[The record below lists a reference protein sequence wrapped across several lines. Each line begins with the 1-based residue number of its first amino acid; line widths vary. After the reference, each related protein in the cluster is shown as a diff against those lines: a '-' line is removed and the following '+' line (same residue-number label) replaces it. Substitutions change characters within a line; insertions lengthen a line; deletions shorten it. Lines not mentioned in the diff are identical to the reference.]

1 MRSFFKMLAASF
13 VALVLFSIILFFFLL
28 AVVGRMAASDQP
40 QVYQQ
45 SVLVVDLSQHF
56 AEYEKQQPLGLLRGG
71 DSRVPALY
79 DVIRLIKY
87 AGDDERISGM
97 YILANGN
104 TNGFAASE
112 ELRQAIG
119 KFRTTGKFVF
129 AFGDMITQKAYSVA
143 SIANRFY
150 VSPQGFVEWS
160 GYNVTYA
167 FFKGALDKLE
177 IKPQIFYA
185 GKFKSAT
192 EPFRTD
198 KMTPENQL
206 QTSVWLNDL
215 YSSFLMQTAEVRQVD
230 TATLHR
236 LANEGLI
243 RTAADAV
250 QYKLIDGV
258 RYDDEVK
265 DEIKAKLKIGKL
277 DKINFL
283 TITDYYAT
291 NPIRQKG
298 EKIAMI
304 VAEGDI
310 IDGKS
315 DPGTI
320 GSDTYRSLIR
330 KARLDESVK
339 AIVLRVNSGGGSALA
354 SETIWRELSLARAEK
369 PVIVSFGD
377 VAASGG
383 YYIACGADS
392 IFAQRSTITGSIGV
406 FGMLPDMQD
415 FFKNKLGVTF
425 DGVKTAPH
433 ADAGAIYRPLTD
445 REKQMLQQG
454 VERTYAQF
462 KQRVAE
468 GRKKDTSYVDSIGQ
482 GRVWTGMRAQE
493 IGLID
498 RFGGIDDAVQCAAR
512 KAKLDQYQVLLY
524 PESPSLLQQLL
535 GKSEPMNFT
544 DKLKAEWGEENY
556 RLYLEMKR
564 IKEMAAGPQ
573 TRLPFT
579 LYFNQ

>member
-1 MRSFFKMLAASF
+1 MRSFFKMLLASF
-13 VALVLFSIILFFFLL
+13 VALVLFSIIVFFFLL
-28 AVVGRMAASDQP
+28 AVVGRMASSDQP

-45 SVLVVDLSQHF
+45 SVLVIDLSQHF
-56 AEYEKQQPLGLLRGG
+56 AEYEKQQPLALVRGG
-71 DSRVPALY
+71 DARLPALY

-87 AGDDERISGM
+87 AGDDERIAGM

-104 TNGFAASE
+104 SNGFAASE

-119 KFRTTGKFVF
+119 KFKTTGKFVF
-129 AFGDMITQKAYSVA
+129 AYGDMITQKAYSVA
-143 SIANRFY
+143 SIADRFY

-160 GYNVTYA
+160 GYNVTYP
-167 FFKGALDKLE
+167 FFKGTLDKLE

-243 RTAADAV
+243 RNAADAV
-250 QYKLIDGV
+250 QYKLVDGV

-265 DEIKAKLKIGKL
+265 DELKIKLKIGKL

-283 TITDYYAT
+283 PITDYYST

-330 KARLDESVK
+330 KARLDASIK

-433 ADAGAIYRPLTD
+433 ADAGVIYRPLTD
-445 REKQMLQQG
+445 TEKQMLQQG

-462 KQRVAE
+462 KLRVAE

-493 IGLID
+493 IGLVD

-535 GKSEPMNFT
+535 GKPEPMNFT

-556 RLYLEMKR
+556 RLYQEMKR

-573 TRLPFT
+573 ARLPFT